1 MAQQTYLSHEGVE
14 SLKKEL
20 QELKTKK
27 RQEIAKRLQEAKDLG
42 DLSEN
47 AEYFEAKE
55 AQSLNEN
62 RIAELEE
69 LLKNAAVIETP
80 SEKDII
86 RVGSTIEVKSNNNG
100 TEIFSIVGST
110 EAKPQ
115 EGKISNESP
124 LGRAFLGRKIGDE
137 IEVKTPG
144 GITKYKIIKLYAN
157 A

>member
-1 MAQQTYLSHEGVE
+1 MAQQTYLSQGGIET
-14 SLKKEL
+14 LKKEL
-20 QELKTKK
+20 RELKTKK
-27 RQEIAKRLQEAKDLG
+27 RQEIAVRLQEAKDLG

-55 AQSLNEN
+55 AQSFNEN

-69 LLKNAAVIETP
+69 LLKNAVVIETLNK
-80 SEKDII
+80 EDVVK
-86 RVGSTIEVKSNNNG
+86 VGSTIEIKSNND
-100 TEIFSIVGST
+100 TEIFNIVGSA

-137 IEVKTPG
+137 VEVKSPG
-144 GITKYKIIKLYAN
+144 GITKYKIIKIEK
-157 A
+157 

>member
-1 MAQQTYLSHEGVE
+1 MANQTYLSPEGIE
-14 SLKKEL
+14 TLKKEL

-27 RQEIAKRLQEAKDLG
+27 RQEIARRLQEAKDLG

-69 LLKNAAVIETP
+69 LLKNAVVIKTP
-80 SEKDII
+80 SAEDVVRI
-86 RVGSTIEVKSNNNG
+86 GSTIETKSNSN
-100 TEIFSIVGST
+100 TEVFSLVGSA

-124 LGRAFLGRKIGDE
+124 LGRAFLGKKAGDE
-137 IEVKTPG
+137 VEVKTPG
-144 GITKYKIIKLYAN
+144 GIVKYKIIKIEK
-157 A
+157 

>member
-1 MAQQTYLSHEGVE
+1 MAQQTYLSQEGIETV
-14 SLKKEL
+14 KKEL

-55 AQSLNEN
+55 AQSFNES
-62 RIAELEE
+62 RIIELEE
-69 LLKNAAVIETP
+69 LLKNVVVTKTSSQE
-80 SEKDII
+80 DII
-86 RVGSTIEVKSNNNG
+86 RVGSTIEVKSNNG
-100 TEIFSIVGST
+100 VEIFNIVGSA

-124 LGRAFLGRKIGDE
+124 LGRAFLDRKIGDE
-137 IEVKTPG
+137 IEIKTPG
-144 GITKYKIIKLYAN
+144 GITKYKIIKIEK
-157 A
+157 

>member
-1 MAQQTYLSHEGVE
+1 MAQQTYLSQEGIE
-14 SLKKEL
+14 TIKKEL

-27 RQEIAKRLQEAKDLG
+27 RQEIAARLQEAKDLG

-62 RIAELEE
+62 RIIELEK
-69 LLKNAAVIETP
+69 LLKNAVVIETS
-80 SEKDII
+80 SEEDIV
-86 RVGSTIEVKSNNNG
+86 RVGSTIEVKSNNGPETFN
-100 TEIFSIVGST
+100 IVGSA

-137 IEVKTPG
+137 IEIKSPS
-144 GITKYKIIKLYAN
+144 GITKYKIIKIEK
-157 A
+157 

>member
-1 MAQQTYLSHEGVE
+1 MANQTYLSPEGIE
-14 SLKKEL
+14 TLKKEL

-27 RQEIAKRLQEAKDLG
+27 RQEIARRLQEAKDLG

-69 LLKNAAVIETP
+69 LLKNAVVIKTP
-80 SEKDII
+80 SAEDVVRI
-86 RVGSTIEVKSNNNG
+86 GSTIETKSNSNMEVFN
-100 TEIFSIVGST
+100 IVGSA

-124 LGRAFLGRKIGDE
+124 LGRAFLGKRAGDE
-137 IEVKTPG
+137 VDIKTPG
-144 GITKYKIIKLYAN
+144 GIVKYKIIKIVG
-157 A
+157 

>member
-1 MAQQTYLSHEGVE
+1 MAQQTYLSQEGIETV
-14 SLKKEL
+14 KKEL

-55 AQSLNEN
+55 AQSFNES
-62 RIAELEE
+62 RIIELEE
-69 LLKNAAVIETP
+69 LLKNVVVTKTSSQE
-80 SEKDII
+80 DII
-86 RVGSTIEVKSNNNG
+86 RVGSTIEVKSNNG
-100 TEIFSIVGST
+100 VEIFNIVGSA

-124 LGRAFLGRKIGDE
+124 LGRAFLDRKIGDE

-144 GITKYKIIKLYAN
+144 GITKYKIIKIEK
-157 A
+157 

>member
-1 MAQQTYLSHEGVE
+1 MANQTYLSAEGIE
-14 SLKKEL
+14 EIKKEL

-62 RIAELEE
+62 RISELED
-69 LLKNAAVIETP
+69 LLKNAVVIEASST
-80 SEKDII
+80 EDTVRI
-86 RVGSTIEVKSNNNG
+86 GSKIEVMANNNV
-100 TEIFSIVGST
+100 EVFSIVGSA

-124 LGRAFLGRKIGDE
+124 LGRAFLNKKIGDE
-137 IEVKTPG
+137 VEIKTPG
-144 GITKYKIIKLYAN
+144 GIVKYKIIKIIS
-157 A
+157 

>member
-1 MAQQTYLSHEGVE
+1 MANQTYLSQEGLE

-47 AEYFEAKE
+47 AEYLEAKE
-55 AQSLNEN
+55 AQALNDN
-62 RIAELEE
+62 RINELEE
-69 LLKNAAVIETP
+69 LLKNAVVIETP
-80 SEKDII
+80 SEENIVA
-86 RVGSTIEVKSNNNG
+86 VGSTIEVKSNDNG
-100 TEIFSIVGST
+100 TETFTIVGST

-124 LGRAFLGRKIGDE
+124 LGKAFIGRKIGEE

-144 GITKYKIIKLYAN
+144 GIAKYKIIKIEK
-157 A
+157 

>member
-1 MAQQTYLSHEGVE
+1 MAQQTYLSQEGIE
-14 SLKKEL
+14 TIKKEL
-20 QELKTKK
+20 QELKIKK

-55 AQSLNEN
+55 AQSFNES
-62 RIAELEE
+62 RIIELEK
-69 LLKNAAVIETP
+69 LLKNAVVIETP
-80 SEKDII
+80 SEENIV
-86 RVGSTIEVKSNNNG
+86 RVGSIIEVKSNNG
-100 TEIFSIVGST
+100 SEIFNIVGSA

-137 IEVKTPG
+137 IEVKSPG
-144 GITKYKIIKLYAN
+144 GITKYKIIKIEK
-157 A
+157 

>member
-1 MAQQTYLSHEGVE
+1 MANQTYLSPEGIE
-14 SLKKEL
+14 KIKIEL
-20 QELKTKK
+20 QDLKTKK

-62 RIAELEE
+62 RIAELED
-69 LLKNAAVIETP
+69 LLKNAVVIKASN
-80 SEKDII
+80 SEDIVKI
-86 RVGSTIEVKSNNNG
+86 GSTIEVKTGSS
-100 TEIFSIVGST
+100 TEIFNIVGSA

-124 LGRAFLGRKIGDE
+124 LGRAFLNKKIGDE
-137 IEVKTPG
+137 VDIKTPG
-144 GITKYKIIKLYAN
+144 GIVKYKIIKIIS
-157 A
+157 

>member
-1 MAQQTYLSHEGVE
+1 MANQTYLSHEGIE

-55 AQSLNEN
+55 AQSLNET
-62 RIAELEE
+62 RIAELEG
-69 LLKNAAVIETP
+69 LLKNAVVIET
-80 SEKDII
+80 SIDEGIVRI
-86 RVGSTIEVKSNNNG
+86 GSTVEVKSKNG
-100 TEIFSIVGST
+100 NEIFTIVGSA

-124 LGRAFLGRKIGDE
+124 LGRSFLNQKIGDE
-137 IEVKTPG
+137 MEIKTPG
-144 GITKYKIIKLYAN
+144 GTIKYKIIKIEK
-157 A
+157 

>member
-1 MAQQTYLSHEGVE
+1 MANQTYLSPEGIE
-14 SLKKEL
+14 TIKKEL
-20 QELKTKK
+20 QALKTKK

-62 RIAELEE
+62 HIAELEE
-69 LLKNAAVIETP
+69 LLKNAVVIKAP
-80 SEKDII
+80 SAEDIVRI
-86 RVGSTIEVKSNNNG
+86 GSTVEIKSNNNNI
-100 TEIFSIVGST
+100 EVFNIVGSA

-124 LGRAFLGRKIGDE
+124 LGRAFLGKKAGDE
-137 IEVKTPG
+137 FEVKTPG
-144 GITKYKIIKLYAN
+144 GVVKYKIIKIEK
-157 A
+157 

>member
-1 MAQQTYLSHEGVE
+1 MAQQTYLSQEGIE
-14 SLKKEL
+14 TIKKEL
-20 QELKTKK
+20 QESKIKK

-55 AQSLNEN
+55 AQSFNES
-62 RIAELEE
+62 RIIELEK
-69 LLKNAAVIETP
+69 LLKNAVVIETP
-80 SEKDII
+80 SEEDVV
-86 RVGSTIEVKSNNNG
+86 RVGSIVEVKSNNG
-100 TEIFSIVGST
+100 SEIFNIVGSA

-137 IEVKTPG
+137 IEIKSPS
-144 GITKYKIIKLYAN
+144 GITKYKIIKIEK
-157 A
+157 

>member
-1 MAQQTYLSHEGVE
+1 MANQTYLSPEGIE
-14 SLKKEL
+14 TLKKEL
-20 QELKTKK
+20 LELKTKK

-62 RIAELEE
+62 RIGELEE
-69 LLKNAAVIETP
+69 LLKNAVVIKTP
-80 SEKDII
+80 SAEDIVSI
-86 RVGSTIEVKSNNNG
+86 GSTVEVKSGSN
-100 TEIFSIVGST
+100 TEVFKIVGSA

-124 LGRAFLGRKIGDE
+124 LGRSFLNKKVGDE
-137 IEVKTPG
+137 FDVKTPG
-144 GITKYKIIKLYAN
+144 GVVKYKLIKIEK
-157 A
+157 

>member
-1 MAQQTYLSHEGVE
+1 MAQQTYLSPKGIEA
-14 SLKKEL
+14 LKHEL

-55 AQSLNEN
+55 AQSLNET

-69 LLKNAAVIETP
+69 LLKTAVVIETP
-80 SEKDII
+80 SEEDMVRI
-86 RVGSTIEVKSNNNG
+86 GSTVEVKSGNN
-100 TEIFSIVGST
+100 TEIFTIVGSA
-110 EAKPQ
+110 EARPQ

-124 LGRAFLGRKIGDE
+124 LGRAFLNKKVGDE
-137 IEVKTPG
+137 IEIKTPG
-144 GITKYKIIKLYAN
+144 GNVIYKILKIEK
-157 A
+157 

>member
-1 MAQQTYLSHEGVE
+1 MANQTYLSPEGVE
-14 SLKKEL
+14 KLKKEL

-27 RQEIAKRLQEAKDLG
+27 RQEIARRLQEAKDLG

-69 LLKNAAVIETP
+69 LLKNAVIIKSPNAEDVVSIGSKIETKLNN
-80 SEKDII
+80 S
-86 RVGSTIEVKSNNNG
+86 VEV
-100 TEIFSIVGST
+100 FSIVGSA

-124 LGRAFLGRKIGDE
+124 LGRAFLGKKAGDE
-137 IEVKTPG
+137 VEVKTPKG
-144 GITKYKIIKLYAN
+144 VVKYKIIKIEK
-157 A
+157 

>member
-1 MAQQTYLSHEGVE
+1 MAQQTYLSQEGIE
-14 SLKKEL
+14 TIKKEL

-27 RQEIAKRLQEAKDLG
+27 RQEIAARLQEAKDLG

-62 RIAELEE
+62 RIIELEK
-69 LLKNAAVIETP
+69 LLKNAVVIETS
-80 SEKDII
+80 SEEDIV
-86 RVGSTIEVKSNNNG
+86 RVGSTIEVKSNNG
-100 TEIFSIVGST
+100 AEIFNIVGSA
-110 EAKPQ
+110 EAEPQ
-115 EGKISNESP
+115 ERKISNESP

-144 GITKYKIIKLYAN
+144 GITKYKIIKIEK
-157 A
+157 

>member
-1 MAQQTYLSHEGVE
+1 MAQQTYLSQEGIE
-14 SLKKEL
+14 TIKKEL

-62 RIAELEE
+62 RIAELEG
-69 LLKNAAVIETP
+69 LLKNALVIEAP
-80 SEKDII
+80 NEENIVKI
-86 RVGSTIEVKSNNNG
+86 GSTIEVKANNN
-100 TEIFSIVGST
+100 TETFSIVGSA

-124 LGRAFLGRKIGDE
+124 LGRAFLDHKAGDE
-137 IEVKTPG
+137 VEIKIPS
-144 GITKYKIIKLYAN
+144 GIVKYKIIKIEK
-157 A
+157 

>member
-1 MAQQTYLSHEGVE
+1 MAQQTYLSQEGIE
-14 SLKKEL
+14 TIKKEL

-27 RQEIAKRLQEAKDLG
+27 RQEIAARLQEAKDLG

-62 RIAELEE
+62 RIIELEK
-69 LLKNAAVIETP
+69 LLKNAVVIETS
-80 SEKDII
+80 SEEDIVK
-86 RVGSTIEVKSNNNG
+86 VGSTIEVKSNNGPETFN
-100 TEIFSIVGST
+100 IVGSA

-124 LGRAFLGRKIGDE
+124 LGRAFLGRKTGDE
-137 IEVKTPG
+137 IEIKSPS
-144 GITKYKIIKLYAN
+144 GITKYKIIKIEK
-157 A
+157 